1 MSRFARS
8 TIRSVSAAGMT
19 VAGSAALV
27 VGLLIGGCAKTI
39 SETSTPSQ
47 ALVKLIE
54 TARTGN
60 EEAFKAGLTKNFVA
74 VIDRYR
80 ELGDSRPELKGA
92 FTVATFMRAFAQD
105 SPVPREELVK
115 GTSATVKATKQD
127 GVEVG
132 VRMTFEDGQWKLEV
146 PNGLVTNLDH
156 FDEVAKIAT
165 GDAPAPTPDVAVG
178 GGGKADRVK
187 NLPADATEAMKVKA
201 AALDGFD
208 FGDAAGAEAKLVE
221 ALKVNPGDDEITVA
235 LGRAYVQM
243 AKGPDAIKLFE
254 SHLKKSP
261 NVAPVRHYLG
271 MAYMFE
277 KRYLDAANEWKKVIE
292 IDPAYA
298 TQYKLAD
305 RARIAEGI
313 AADPSAAPGAHQGGG
328 AAPAPTDGA
337 NPHGAPAH

>member
-1 MSRFARS
+1 MSRTARS
-8 TIRSVSAAGMT
+8 TIMGLSLS
-19 VAGSAALV
+19 LV
-27 VGLLIGGCAKTI
+27 VGFVLGGCAKTATQ
-39 SETSTPSQ
+39 TSTPSE
-47 ALVKLIE
+47 AVVKLIE
-54 TARTGN
+54 SARAGN
-60 EEAFKAGLTKNFVA
+60 EEAFKTGLTKNFVA

-105 SPVPREELVK
+105 APVPREELVK
-115 GTSATVKATKQD
+115 GTSATVRATKQD
-127 GVEVG
+127 NIEVM
-132 VRMTFEDGQWKLEV
+132 VRMTFEDGAWKLEV

-156 FDEVAKIAT
+156 FDDVAAIAT

-208 FGDAAGAEAKLVE
+208 FGDAAGAEAKLAE
-221 ALKVNPGDDEITVA
+221 ALKKNPGDEELTVA

-254 SHLKKSP
+254 THLKKNP

-277 KRYLDAANEWKKVIE
+277 KRYLDAAAEWKKVME

-298 TQYKLAD
+298 TQFKLAD

-313 AADPSAAPGAHQGGG
+313 AEDPSAAPGAHSGGGG
-328 AAPAPTDGA
+328 APPPPGQ
-337 NPHGAPAH
+337 NPHGAPSPH